1 MAGSDAKLIIS
12 GDPAGALKAI
22 DETKRAFADASN
34 QMAGALSPLSSGLKT
49 FQTALGTVAALL
61 AGGSLFKASIKAAND
76 WNGQVAGVAKSLGIT
91 TERASVMAVALDHL
105 GLSSDLVG
113 TATMALSRNL
123 ASNEEAFIALGVQT
137 RNLTTGA
144 LLPAGEIMAQVNTRL
159 AGIKNGVEQNIA
171 GMSVYG
177 KGWGEIRGILKLT
190 EAEMQKAEVRAR
202 QLGLVI
208 GSDAAAQTKQY
219 KEQMRDLSLVGK
231 ALEIQIGEKM
241 LPTLVKLGAWF
252 ADVGVQHGGKFALA
266 IESVTFAVKAGGMA
280 LIDMGDALGAVAAQ
294 AAALLRGDLQAFKAI
309 GAARDEQAA
318 KNEAAYEKM
327 KADFGKPL
335 VTEENVATKRKRL
348 QEDLQTEL
356 GNLENLRAIKAGEAN
371 AAIVE
376 DDDKATK
383 KRIAGAEKLRDALRS
398 AWQESIEGARK
409 AAEESTALLNKAA
422 GTRQSGVDKATEIRR
437 GQMSQEDQNFLNQR
451 DATDA
456 ADAATRN
463 ALLAKLAAQQNR
475 TENAAKLADQAGK
488 DAERASRFADKIADP
503 ETRAKTVE
511 RIADAQATAQEAQAK
526 IKAQEAAKLEE
537 TATSQ
542 ADKLKQIEAQI
553 ADLQSKAENVKLDVQ
568 IDQATANIA
577 NVQAQLDALQD
588 KTVTVTVNTVTAGT
602 VGAAPG
608 SFSSDSSMEGFA
620 NGGYTGRG
628 GKYQPV
634 GIVHADEFVNR
645 SEVVRQPGALAFLTR
660 FNQLGMAALKGYA
673 NGGLVSRMT
682 FAAPPAASLPR
693 SSGQPANLHFP
704 GIGSF
709 PASLDQDILG
719 RLQHSLARVAL
730 QKGGRR

>member
-12 GDPAGALKAI
+12 GDPSGAIKAI
-22 DETKRAFADASN
+22 AETKKAFADASN
-34 QMAGALSPLSSGLKT
+34 QMAGALNPLSSGLKT

-61 AGGSLFKASIKAAND
+61 AGGSLFKASIQAAND

-105 GLSSDLVG
+105 GISSDLVG
-113 TATMALSRNL
+113 TATLALSRNL
-123 ASNEEAFIALGVQT
+123 ASNEQAFVALGVQT

-144 LLPAGEIMAQVNTRL
+144 MLPAGEIMTQVNTRL
-159 AGIKNGVEQNIA
+159 ASIKNGVEQNIA

-190 EAEMQKAEVRAR
+190 QEEMQRAEVRAR

-208 GSDAAAQTKQY
+208 GADAAAQTKQY

-252 ADVGVQHGGKFALA
+252 ADIGVQHGEKFALA
-266 IESVTFAVKAGGMA
+266 FESITFAVKASGLA

-335 VTEENVATKRKRL
+335 AAEQDVGAKRKRL
-348 QEDLQTEL
+348 QEDLQTAL
-356 GNLENLRAIKAGEAN
+356 GDLEKLRAVKAGEAN
-371 AAIVE
+371 TAIVA
-376 DDDKATK
+376 DDDQATK
-383 KRIAGAEKLRDALRS
+383 KRIASAEKLRDALRS
-398 AWQESIEGARK
+398 AWQQSIEGARQ
-409 AAEESTALLNKAA
+409 AAADATELLSKAA
-422 GTRQSGVDKATEIRR
+422 GTRQSGADKAAEIRR
-437 GQMSQEDQNFLNQR
+437 GQMSPEDQNFLNQR
-451 DATDA
+451 EAADA
-456 ADAATRN
+456 ADAATQN

-488 DAERASRFADKIADP
+488 DAERASRLAEKIADP
-503 ETRAKTVE
+503 ETRAKAVE

-526 IKAQEAAKLEE
+526 IKEQEAAKLDE
-537 TATSQ
+537 TAVSQ
-542 ADKLKQIEAQI
+542 TEKLKEIESQITE
-553 ADLQSKAENVKLDVQ
+553 LQNQAANVMLDVQ

-577 NVQAQLDALQD
+577 SIQAQLDALQD
-588 KTVTVTVNTVTAGT
+588 KTVTVTVNTVSTGS
-602 VGAAPG
+602 GGDAAPLPG
-608 SFSSDSSMEGFA
+608 LSG
-620 NGGYTGRG
+620 GGYTGPG
-628 GKYQPV
+628 GKYQPA
-634 GIVHADEFVNR
+634 GIVHAREFVTR
-645 SEVVRQPGALAFLTR
+645 SEVVSQPGALALLTR
-660 FNQLGMAALKGYA
+660 INQIGMAALKGYA
-673 NGGLVSRMT
+673 DGGLVSRMN
-682 FAAPPAASLPR
+682 FAAPRAPSPPQ
-693 SSGQPANLHFP
+693 SSGMPALLQFP
-704 GIGSF
+704 GFGSF
-709 PASLDQDILG
+709 PASFDQDILG

>member
-61 AGGSLFKASIKAAND
+61 AGGSLFKASISAANA

-123 ASNEEAFIALGVQT
+123 ASNEEAFVALGVQT

-159 AGIKNGVEQNIA
+159 AAIKNGVEQNIA

-208 GSDAAAQTKQY
+208 GSDAAAQTRQY
-219 KEQMRDLSLVGK
+219 KEQMRDLTLVGK

-252 ADVGVQHGGKFALA
+252 AEVGVQHGGKFALA

-371 AAIVE
+371 AAIVD

-398 AWQESIEGARK
+398 AWQDSIEGARK

-422 GTRQSGVDKATEIRR
+422 GTRQSGADKATEIRR
-437 GQMSQEDQNFLNQR
+437 GQMSPEDQNFLAQR

-456 ADAATRN
+456 ADAATQN
-463 ALLAKLAAQQNR
+463 ALLAKMAAQHGR
-475 TENAAKLADQAGK
+475 TESAAKLADQAAK
-488 DAERASRFADKIADP
+488 DAERASRSADKIADP
-503 ETRAKTVE
+503 EDRAKAVE
-511 RIADAQATAQEAQAK
+511 RIAEAQATAQEAQAT

-537 TATSQ
+537 TATAQ
-542 ADKLKQIEAQI
+542 ADKLKQIETQI

-577 NVQAQLDALQD
+577 NIQAQLDALQD
-588 KTVTVTVNTVTAGT
+588 KTVTVTVNTVTTGS
-602 VGAAPG
+602 GSSAPAP
-608 SFSSDSSMEGFA
+608 SFAS
-620 NGGYTGRG
+620 GGYTGRG
-628 GKYQPV
+628 GKYQPA

-673 NGGLVSRMT
+673 GGGLVSRMN
-682 FAAPPAASLPR
+682 FAPPAASVPR